1 VTRPPLFVTGT
12 TSRLL
17 PGAGVPLDLVREAP
31 LPELHLGSVSGER
44 PLTADQFRQRT
55 ALTAASTAV
64 RSRLDEFAD
73 PPAARRE
80 LNIVEQDPR
89 DPRARQAL
97 QELMRYVRPGTEA
110 LISLTALVS
119 AVRDLTD

>member
-1 VTRPPLFVTGT
+1 MRPLLFATGT

-31 LPELHLGSVSGER
+31 LPELHLGRVSGER

-55 ALTAASTAV
+55 ALTAALTAV

-80 LNIVEQDPR
+80 LNIVEQDPH
-89 DPRARQAL
+89 DARARQAI

-110 LISLTALVS
+110 LIALTALVT
-119 AVRDLTD
+119 AVRALTN

>member
-1 VTRPPLFVTGT
+1 MFATGN

-17 PGAGVPLDLVREAP
+17 PGAGAPLDLVREAP

-55 ALTAASTAV
+55 ALTAALTAV
-64 RSRLDEFAD
+64 RSRLDDFAD

-80 LNIVEQDPR
+80 LTIVGQDPR

-110 LISLTALVS
+110 LIALTALVS
-119 AVRDLTD
+119 AVRALTD